1 MTRKD
6 LPSAN
11 SDGQRQ
17 LELDD
22 FDMALMRKKYTVN
35 GTLLR
40 PLVETI
46 GAWSG
51 GVGP

>member
-11 SDGQRQ
+11 SDGRRQ

-22 FDMALMRKKYTVN
+22 FDMALMRKKYTAN

-46 GAWSG
+46 RVWLGK
-51 GVGP
+51 VGS